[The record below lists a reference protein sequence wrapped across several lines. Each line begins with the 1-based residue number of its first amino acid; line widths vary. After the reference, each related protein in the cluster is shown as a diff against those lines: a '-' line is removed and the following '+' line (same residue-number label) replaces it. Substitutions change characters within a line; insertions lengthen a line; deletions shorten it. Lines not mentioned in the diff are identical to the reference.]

1 MYSHIEFSLNPR
13 LHFYNDDFYK
23 TIKFNNKKLDKK
35 LKDKIIKDFL
45 SPKFKKI
52 LYEDIFNMG
61 SNDINDISQYLDGKI
76 LEVKYNNNKSNFT
89 VKSSLFLSKSL
100 PKDYSSI
107 NKKDLLNKDEII
119 KLLTKKN
126 IIEMIKENINHV
138 YRARGYYK
146 DFKFEKYEVYPDLS
160 LISENDK
167 YVINNFNF
175 MSHY

>member
-1 MYSHIEFSLNPR
+1 MYTHVEFNLNPR
-13 LHFYNDDFYK
+13 LHFDNDDFYK
-23 TIKFNNKKLDKK
+23 TVKFNNKKLDKK

-76 LEVKYNNNKSNFT
+76 LEVNYNNKKSNFT

-100 PKDYSSI
+100 PKDFSSI

-167 YVINNFNF
+167 YVINNFKFINK
-175 MSHY
+175 M